1 MAPQAVADL
10 GVSEAA
16 ESLATLLFLVV
27 LGVVC
32 LIGGALS
39 ETFLKV

>member
-1 MAPQAVADL
+1 MVPQAAADL

-16 ESLATLLFLVV
+16 ESLATLLFPVG

-39 ETFLKV
+39 EPFLKV